1 MQRGPVQPACAP
13 PTGPRVVTIT
23 VKGPHE
29 GPSWS
34 FLSSSPVLDTQEMLC
49 LYQAELN

>member
-13 PTGPRVVTIT
+13 PTGPRVVTIW
-23 VKGPHE
+23 PHE